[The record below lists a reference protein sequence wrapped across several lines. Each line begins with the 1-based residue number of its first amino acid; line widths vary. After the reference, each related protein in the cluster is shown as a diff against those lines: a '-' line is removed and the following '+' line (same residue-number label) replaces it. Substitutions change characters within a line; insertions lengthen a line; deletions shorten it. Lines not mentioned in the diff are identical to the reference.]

1 MGRKKSTAAAAR
13 KGVSQTLLENAA
25 AWNQLKRASCQA
37 GLVYVRTEP
46 DSPVLAAD
54 RIRQTFATELGA
66 LGFPI
71 TQIISETAPID
82 SDPFKRTSFRVNILL
97 QLQNGEELMPTESHG
112 AQLRTAREDLQ
123 ALSHTLNDTLATVDA
138 VLNRPPVT
146 PPAETPQPA
155 NSGHE
160 MDKAPQASGAGRF
173 EAVVFSDLG
182 DIGAHPVTIARVLAA
197 IIQEHIHVLILKQEI
212 DTRENVGREK
222 VRTILQLGE
231 LWQRA
236 ARARSSSV
244 AAKKLESGE
253 AFGQPRFGFTR
264 TGDRFVPVPEELFVV
279 RRILELRA
287 QEKSFSTIA
296 DILNQSGMKD
306 PSQLR
311 RGRPWG
317 KMQIQRVVTQAAK
330 YEPHLEKRDAEGPA
344 I

>member
-46 DSPVLAAD
+46 DSPVLDAD
-54 RIRQTFATELGA
+54 RIRQIFATELGA

-82 SDPFKRTSFRVNILL
+82 SDPFKRTLFRVNVLL
-97 QLQNGEELMPTESHG
+97 QLERGEELLPTEGRG
-112 AQLRTAREDLQ
+112 AQVRTAREDLQ
-123 ALSHTLNDTLATVDA
+123 ALSHTLNNALATADA
-138 VLNRPPVT
+138 VLNRPSAAT
-146 PPAETPQPA
+146 SAENAQPGGSAQGTAKLPQE
-155 NSGHE
+155 GR
-160 MDKAPQASGAGRF
+160 AGRF
-173 EAVVFSDLG
+173 EAVIFSNLG

-197 IIQEHIHVLILKQEI
+197 IIQEHVHVLVLKQEI
-212 DTRENVGREK
+212 DTRDNIGREK
-222 VRTILQLGE
+222 VRTILQLGA

-253 AFGQPRFGFTR
+253 AFGQPRYGFTR

-287 QEKSFSTIA
+287 QEKSLSTIA

-317 KMQIQRVVTQAAK
+317 KMQVQRVVMQAAK
-330 YEPHLEKRDAEGPA
+330 YESYLQASDAEGSA
-344 I
+344 S